1 MDFKEFTTRA
11 EQDIRAALED
21 ASPGVGVGMN
31 QVEKLQGESY
41 TAITL
46 TPEGTNIGMNLNL
59 NQLYDR
65 MQQGESYDSVLQ
77 AAVDQAKEHLSN
89 MPRFDV
95 AELSSYET
103 AKDLL
108 FVDVVGTKVNAEM
121 LAKVPHTDMED
132 ISMVYR
138 MQLEQLSDG
147 AATVLITNDLMN
159 RMGVTKEQLHADAM
173 ANSEVVR
180 PASMRTMAEV
190 MAQMMG
196 KRTTDNIELHVECTE
211 SGLVHVIL
219 KDVEPR
225 KMTVPGGIE
234 IPILPGEVCNRITYD
249 GRILTWPNDIT
260 EDEID
265 SFCSLFKT
273 RESRGREQSEEKRKY
288 AALKSMLDQEQRSYE
303 SPKETRFIIIPTA
316 VEVSSENRST
326 FKQAMERVAHRMHE
340 EFEASQI
347 IVAMPVCNE
356 SEQKLTEYAKTYQ
369 QEISLLPITM
379 FDINSFRRI
388 QNVLYREI
396 LKLGKATCPSCG
408 GMMRQRDNQCV
419 CDSCSQLMLTRTICP
434 NPECRKEYLYMSYD
448 KRN

>member
-65 MQQGESYDSVLQ
+65 MQHGESYDSILQ

-196 KRTTDNIELHVECTE
+196 MSVEDFPMDMSGPQMYVVTNEEGFHGAAAAFYPDFMDNAAKEL
-211 SGLVHVIL
+211 
-219 KDVEPR
+219 
-225 KMTVPGGIE
+225 GGNFF
-234 IPILPGEVCNRITYD
+234 ILPSSVHEMLFLSDDGYMNVSELRDMVTSINASEVAPADRLTDSVYHYDAEARIFELGESWEARSA
-249 GRILTWPNDIT
+249 
-260 EDEID
+260 E
-265 SFCSLFKT
+265 
-273 RESRGREQSEEKRKY
+273 REAEKGSVLD
-288 AALKSMLDQEQRSYE
+288 ALKEKQQSIGDR
-303 SPKETRFIIIPTA
+303 PKAEHH
-316 VEVSSENRST
+316 
-326 FKQAMERVAHRMHE
+326 K
-340 EFEASQI
+340 
-347 IVAMPVCNE
+347 
-356 SEQKLTEYAKTYQ
+356 AK
-369 QEISLLPITM
+369 
-379 FDINSFRRI
+379 
-388 QNVLYREI
+388 
-396 LKLGKATCPSCG
+396 
-408 GMMRQRDNQCV
+408 NQ
-419 CDSCSQLMLTRTICP
+419 
-434 NPECRKEYLYMSYD
+434 PEL
-448 KRN
+448 

>member
-21 ASPGVGVGMN
+21 ASPGVGLGMN

-65 MQQGESYDSVLQ
+65 MQSGEDYDSILQ

-121 LAKVPHTDMED
+121 LAKVPHTNMED

-159 RMGVTKEQLHADAM
+159 RMGVTKAVPAM
-173 ANSEVVR
+173 EKVIR
-180 PASMRTMAEV
+180 TPASIAAV
-190 MAQMMG
+190 
-196 KRTTDNIELHVECTE
+196 NLLNLIVVFLLIH
-211 SGLVHVIL
+211 IL
-219 KDVEPR
+219 
-225 KMTVPGGIE
+225 GHIG
-234 IPILPGEVCNRITYD
+234 
-249 GRILTWPNDIT
+249 
-260 EDEID
+260 
-265 SFCSLFKT
+265 S
-273 RESRGREQSEEKRKY
+273 
-288 AALKSMLDQEQRSYE
+288 AAL
-303 SPKETRFIIIPTA
+303 
-316 VEVSSENRST
+316 
-326 FKQAMERVAHRMHE
+326 QA
-340 EFEASQI
+340 
-347 IVAMPVCNE
+347 
-356 SEQKLTEYAKTYQ
+356 L
-369 QEISLLPITM
+369 
-379 FDINSFRRI
+379 
-388 QNVLYREI
+388 
-396 LKLGKATCPSCG
+396 
-408 GMMRQRDNQCV
+408 
-419 CDSCSQLMLTRTICP
+419 
-434 NPECRKEYLYMSYD
+434 
-448 KRN
+448 